1 MAGKRHKPIRMR
13 VHDKGHPR
21 LDSVLRL
28 VDAASQARPFAELLA
43 TLCAELAQVMQVEV
57 VSIYV
62 REHDPDADADAL
74 VMRGNIGFPSSAIGN
89 VRLGVGEGITGFVA
103 ECMRPVSCAVGQAE
117 DHWKP
122 VAGLGEERFPAFLAI
137 PLLMSGSCVGVL
149 VFQRR
154 EAHAFDGP
162 DLLLA
167 AALTAPV
174 AFAIERSRARRDA
187 ASATA
192 APPGSRSAR
201 LHGHGVAPGDALGRV
216 ETLPPLSAEPNT
228 ALGGERVL
236 SASVAF
242 DQISRELSR
251 GYARVQPSLDAD
263 ARRRMAVLALLFDD
277 QRLRELAMEECNNV
291 GLVPGLRR
299 VAREYAR
306 APYRAGVSPAE
317 GGDWMAERAAEV
329 EDLCLLIAAHAR
341 GVRAPSAGGV
351 LIVERLTGCLALA
364 GVARHASGFAI
375 AGRVEDGALGAAV
388 LAAAGVPAV
397 SEVAE
402 LFVWARPGDR
412 VLIDGG
418 NGIVRIN
425 PPASAEA
432 RLRAGAPM
440 SEEKATSR
448 RER

>member
-1 MAGKRHKPIRMR
+1 MPPTKREKPIRMR
-13 VHDKGHPR
+13 VHERGQPR
-21 LDSVLRL
+21 LDGLLRL
-28 VDAASQARPFAELLA
+28 VDVASTARPIAELLEV
-43 TLCAELAQVMQVEV
+43 LCTEIAQVMEVEV
-57 VSIYV
+57 VSVYV
-62 REHDPDADADAL
+62 REPDPDADGDAL
-74 VMRGNIGFPSSAIGN
+74 VMRGNVGFPSSAIGN
-89 VRLGVGEGITGFVA
+89 VRLSVGEGITGFVA
-103 ECMRPVSCAVGQAE
+103 ECLRPVSCAVGSTQE
-117 DHWKP
+117 NWKP
-122 VAGLGEERFPAFLAI
+122 VPGLGEERFPGFLAM
-137 PLLMSGSCVGVL
+137 PLLISGAAAGVL
-149 VFQRR
+149 VLQRR
-154 EAHAFDGP
+154 KANAFEP
-162 DLLLA
+162 ADLLLA

-174 AFAIERSRARRDA
+174 AYALERAGARKGA

-201 LHGHGVAPGDALGRV
+201 LHGHALTRGTALGRA
-216 ETLPPLSAEPNT
+216 EALPPLSLEPST
-228 ALGGERVL
+228 KVGGERTL

-242 DQISRELSR
+242 DQIARELSR
-251 GYARVQPSLDAD
+251 GFARVQPSLDPD

-277 QRLRELAMEECNNV
+277 QRLRELAMEECNQA

-317 GGDWMAERAAEV
+317 GGDWMAERADEV
-329 EDLCLLIAAHAR
+329 EDLCLLVSAHAR

-351 LIVERLTGCLALA
+351 LVTERLTGCLALA

-375 AGRVEDGALGAAV
+375 GGRVEDDALGAV
-388 LAAAGVPAV
+388 ILAAAGVPAV

-412 VLIDGG
+412 VIVDGAH
-418 NGIVRIN
+418 GIVRVN

-432 RLRAGAPM
+432 RVRADAGGNG
-440 SEEKATSR
+440 KATSR